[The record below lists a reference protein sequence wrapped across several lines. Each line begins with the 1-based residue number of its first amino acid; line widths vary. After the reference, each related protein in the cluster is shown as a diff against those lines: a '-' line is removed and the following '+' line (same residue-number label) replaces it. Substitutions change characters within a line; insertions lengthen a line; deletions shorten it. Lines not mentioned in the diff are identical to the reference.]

1 VTSHG
6 YQTDREAIEACNSAV
21 HLIHAFQS
29 FLEMEIA
36 AQMQNGAAAI
46 PGAAPF

>member
-1 VTSHG
+1 MG
-6 YQTDREAIEACNSAV
+6 REAIEACNSAV

-36 AQMQNGAAAI
+36 A
-46 PGAAPF
+46 